1 MCGLACW
8 QLCARVCRW
17 LLTKNYK
24 ALSRGQRG
32 NVTSFVNIIMELKK
46 CCNHAHLTR
55 VEEES
60 EGQDRMQ
67 VSPPPRP
74 LDLACQLELVSD
86 NALLYKL
93 LQIQNSMHLIWVFDL

>member
-67 VSPPPRP
+67 VSWNWFLIMPY
-74 LDLACQLELVSD
+74 
-86 NALLYKL
+86 LYKL
-93 LQIQNSMHLIWVFDL
+93 LQILNSMHLIWVF